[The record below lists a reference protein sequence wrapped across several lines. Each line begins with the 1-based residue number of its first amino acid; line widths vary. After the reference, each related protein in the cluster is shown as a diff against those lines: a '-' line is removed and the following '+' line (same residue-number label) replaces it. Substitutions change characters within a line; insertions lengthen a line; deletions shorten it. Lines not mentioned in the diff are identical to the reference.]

1 MPFLQNGR
9 TVRGVI
15 QGDSVPQ
22 EFIPLLVDHI
32 VAGRFPVETM
42 ITFYPLTDINRAAEE
57 SASGKTIKPVLC
69 MPH

>member
-32 VAGRFPVETM
+32 VAGRFPVEKM
-42 ITFYPLTDINRAAEE
+42 ITFYPLAEINRAAEE
-57 SASGKTIKPVLC
+57 SASGKAIKPVLQ